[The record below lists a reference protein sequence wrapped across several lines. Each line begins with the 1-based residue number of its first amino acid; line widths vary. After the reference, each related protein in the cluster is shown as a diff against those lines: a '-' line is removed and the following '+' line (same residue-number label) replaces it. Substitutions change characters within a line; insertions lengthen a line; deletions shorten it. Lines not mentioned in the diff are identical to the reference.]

1 MSNLKSYTCA
11 KCGAVLSVDKLQGQM
26 ACPFCG
32 NEFDYVDFHRDE
44 LIRQAEECLA
54 RGAYEPA
61 REKFNKV
68 LENNPKDIE
77 AIRGAILS
85 AGRVPSTEYLK
96 DRYNRVSSDL
106 DGIKKIVISAKEHV
120 TENDCKYLDNL
131 VSLFEIPIVY
141 SNTEERKKNTMRLER
156 KRDLQLDYH
165 YDNQG
170 SLGVLLAFVIC
181 IMYVLVGISI
191 YIFTE
196 QIESIGW
203 FFFLLL
209 PLQVFIVG
217 GYVFLYKKF
226 KVNIVSIPE
235 SSKSMSDKLG
245 YYEATYS
252 EIISEVLEYEARF
265 MKKTERKEI
274 VREEKKPDPVHSAEI
289 SGPVICAKCGGFLK
303 LNNSQEL
310 YECNSCGVS
319 YGKYLFFGDLA
330 ENASR
335 AMAMGEFDEADQI
348 LSHKLMANPK
358 DFDALLGRFLCAGKW
373 RSLEDIDI
381 DDSLFMSHIRGL
393 PERLDAIEKR
403 ISKDNQPLWEDIRKY
418 SDLLGE
424 YAEKIHDFN
433 KQREKYKSLSGKLKN
448 DYLMKNEIKD
458 FKRQRA
464 EVMTELSSLDI
475 ELTELG
481 GRIDEAKTVF
491 RSQHT

>member
-96 DRYNRVSSDL
+96 GRYNLVSSDL

-170 SLGVLLAFVIC
+170 RLGVLLAVVIC

-209 PLQVFIVG
+209 PLQVLIVG

-226 KVNIVSIPE
+226 KVNIVSVPE

-245 YYEATYS
+245 YYESTYS

-274 VREEKKPDPVHSAEI
+274 VREEKSRIRYILLRYPD
-289 SGPVICAKCGGFLK
+289 L
-303 LNNSQEL
+303 
-310 YECNSCGVS
+310 
-319 YGKYLFFGDLA
+319 
-330 ENASR
+330 
-335 AMAMGEFDEADQI
+335 
-348 LSHKLMANPK
+348 
-358 DFDALLGRFLCAGKW
+358 
-373 RSLEDIDI
+373 
-381 DDSLFMSHIRGL
+381 
-393 PERLDAIEKR
+393 
-403 ISKDNQPLWEDIRKY
+403 
-418 SDLLGE
+418 
-424 YAEKIHDFN
+424 
-433 KQREKYKSLSGKLKN
+433 
-448 DYLMKNEIKD
+448 
-458 FKRQRA
+458 
-464 EVMTELSSLDI
+464 
-475 ELTELG
+475 
-481 GRIDEAKTVF
+481 
-491 RSQHT
+491 